1 MVGLDVIEIC
11 YVGTRFLDSS
21 GVNLSDMLILFV
33 SPREWSSRAT
43 VIFTAIASANR
54 APEHLARA
62 MHCDLMT
69 AQIRL
74 PLARYLTVWMAAN
87 VLSFYIGQ
95 QLDTRRTYPLHIS
108 EARLAH
114 WPTF

>member
-1 MVGLDVIEIC
+1 
-11 YVGTRFLDSS
+11 
-21 GVNLSDMLILFV
+21 MLISFV

-54 APEHLARA
+54 APVHLARA

-74 PLARYLTVWMAAN
+74 PLARYLTVWMAALKTPSN
-87 VLSFYIGQ
+87 VLSFYIEQ
-95 QLDTRRTYPLHIS
+95 QLDMRRTYPLHIS